1 LAVSLYICLQTQCHL
16 DGVDL
21 QAEVAEQCVMF
32 ENGEVRS
39 SDGPTGGAID
49 RVSPHAIDHD
59 HLRRYT
65 MGDQQLEL
73 EVLDLFAGEL
83 PKTLGSL
90 RAARTDME
98 WKMAAHTLKGSAR
111 AVGAWRVAA
120 AAVAAEKSAGV
131 VDDPISKAEAVAACE
146 MAVTS
151 AIAYIRGLT

>member
-1 LAVSLYICLQTQCHL
+1 
-16 DGVDL
+16 
-21 QAEVAEQCVMF
+21 MF
-32 ENGEVRS
+32 DNGEVLS
-39 SDGPTGGAID
+39 GDVTGGQTD
-49 RVSPHAIDHD
+49 RVSSPSAIDHD

-73 EVLDLFAGEL
+73 EVLGLFAGEL

-90 RAARTDME
+90 RAARTETE

-131 VDDPISKAEAVAACE
+131 VYDPTGKGEAVAACE
-146 MAVTS
+146 TAATS

>member
-1 LAVSLYICLQTQCHL
+1 
-16 DGVDL
+16 
-21 QAEVAEQCVMF
+21 MF
-32 ENGEVRS
+32 ENGEVLS
-39 SDGPTGGAID
+39 SDGPTGGDID
-49 RVSPHAIDHD
+49 RVSPYAIDHD

-120 AAVAAEKSAGV
+120 AAVAAEKSPG
-131 VDDPISKAEAVAACE
+131 AC
-146 MAVTS
+146 TIPS
-151 AIAYIRGLT
+151 ARRKR

>member
-1 LAVSLYICLQTQCHL
+1 ML
-16 DGVDL
+16 
-21 QAEVAEQCVMF
+21 
-32 ENGEVRS
+32 ENGEVLS
-39 SDGPTGGAID
+39 SDVPTGGDTDRMSPNAID
-49 RVSPHAIDHD
+49 QD

-73 EVLDLFAGEL
+73 EVLNLFAGEL

-98 WKMAAHTLKGSAR
+98 WKIAAHTLKGSAR

-120 AAVAAEKSAGV
+120 AAVAAEKSPLSV
-131 VDDPISKAEAVAACE
+131 YDPVDKAEVVAACE
-146 MAVTS
+146 MAATS

>member
-1 LAVSLYICLQTQCHL
+1 MALTSRRRVRSSASCY
-16 DGVDL
+16 
-21 QAEVAEQCVMF
+21 
-32 ENGEVRS
+32 ENGEVLS
-39 SDGPTGGAID
+39 SDGPTGGDID
-49 RVSPHAIDHD
+49 RVSPYAIDHD

-65 MGDQQLEL
+65 MGDRQLEL

-98 WKMAAHTLKGSAR
+98 WKVAAHTLKGSAR

-120 AAVAAEKSAGV
+120 AAVAAEKSPLSV
-131 VDDPISKAEAVAACE
+131 YDPVGKAEAVAACE
-146 MAVTS
+146 VAVTS

>member
-1 LAVSLYICLQTQCHL
+1 
-16 DGVDL
+16 
-21 QAEVAEQCVMF
+21 MF
-32 ENGEVRS
+32 DNGEMLS
-39 SDGPTGGAID
+39 SDMPTGGQTD
-49 RVSPHAIDHD
+49 RASPYAIDHD

-73 EVLDLFAGEL
+73 EVLGLFAGEL

-111 AVGAWRVAA
+111 AVGAWQVAA
-120 AAVAAEKSAGV
+120 AAVAAEKSAAVG
-131 VDDPISKAEAVAACE
+131 PIGKAEAVVACE
-146 MAVTS
+146 MAATS